1 MLSNQQEFLVLMR
14 LFRKI
19 EKQEPTAMEIR
30 NKCRQNGCI
39 FLMSA
44 KKIILIILQYLFVCG
59 SPEEIMRIIAITVM
73 HHANLAAWNV
83 FHFQNS
89 WYLFGSILTCHM
101 SHQSEQSSLLV
112 PKQKS
117 EHHTLRQS
125 GTSSKGSPRA
135 PLGTCLNTFLLI
147 PVLSFHASLPCSH

>member
-1 MLSNQQEFLVLMR
+1 MQSNL
-14 LFRKI
+14 
-19 EKQEPTAMEIR
+19 T
-30 NKCRQNGCI
+30 
-39 FLMSA
+39 
-44 KKIILIILQYLFVCG
+44 
-59 SPEEIMRIIAITVM
+59 
-73 HHANLAAWNV
+73 AWNV

-101 SHQSEQSSLLV
+101 SHQSEQSFLLV

-135 PLGTCLNTFLLI
+135 PLGTCLIDSCAFFPCFPAMQSLKWHKHIANYKKNVGCKAFCTSAKKKYLFQTTSVSKQC
-147 PVLSFHASLPCSH
+147 PVWSPDTVPLNGYQVWMVSWP

>member
-39 FLMSA
+39 FLMGA

-59 SPEEIMRIIAITVM
+59 SPKEIMRIIAITNASCNPTWQLETYFIFKTADICLDQFSLV
-73 HHANLAAWNV
+73 
-83 FHFQNS
+83 
-89 WYLFGSILTCHM
+89 TCHT
-101 SHQSEQSSLLV
+101 SLNKAFCWC
-112 PKQKS
+112 P
-117 EHHTLRQS
+117 
-125 GTSSKGSPRA
+125 SKNLS
-135 PLGTCLNTFLLI
+135 TI
-147 PVLSFHASLPCSH
+147 P

>member
-39 FLMSA
+39 FLMGA

-59 SPEEIMRIIAITVM
+59 SPKEIMRIIAITVM
-73 HHANLAAWNV
+73 HHAIQPGSLKRISFSKQLISVWIDSHLSHVTTSLNKALCWCRSKNLR
-83 FHFQNS
+83 
-89 WYLFGSILTCHM
+89 T
-101 SHQSEQSSLLV
+101 
-112 PKQKS
+112 
-117 EHHTLRQS
+117 
-125 GTSSKGSPRA
+125 
-135 PLGTCLNTFLLI
+135 I
-147 PVLSFHASLPCSH
+147 P

>member
-1 MLSNQQEFLVLMR
+1 MK

-44 KKIILIILQYLFVCG
+44 KKIILILQYLFVCG
-59 SPEEIMRIIAITVM
+59 SPKEIMRIIAITVM
-73 HHANLAAWNV
+73 HHAIQPGSLKCISFSKQLISVWI
-83 FHFQNS
+83 NS
-89 WYLFGSILTCHM
+89 HL
-101 SHQSEQSSLLV
+101 SHVTPVWTKLLV
-112 PKQKS
+112 GAQAKIWAPYP
-117 EHHTLRQS
+117 ETVI